1 MASYKKTLDIHHVI
15 ELEVKANL
23 QVAIVIKNKT
33 KGSKLSMKIEEFTQ
47 LVSRSPFCLKSVM
60 IYERTHK

>member
-1 MASYKKTLDIHHVI
+1 MASYKKTLDFHHVI

-23 QVAIVIKNKT
+23 QVAIVIKNQT

-47 LVSRSPFCLKSVM
+47 LVTESSTALANRRAAPA
-60 IYERTHK
+60 E